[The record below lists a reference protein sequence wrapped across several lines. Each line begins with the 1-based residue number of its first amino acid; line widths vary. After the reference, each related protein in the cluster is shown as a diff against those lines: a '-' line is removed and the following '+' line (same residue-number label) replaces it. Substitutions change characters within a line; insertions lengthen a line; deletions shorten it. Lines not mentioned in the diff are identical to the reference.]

1 MVTNK
6 HITDSEWVGSERGG
20 SESADSQASIARQL
34 DLTFGALSD
43 ATRRAILARLADGE
57 ASVGALAEPFN
68 MSRPAISKHLRVLE
82 NAGLVRR
89 AQDGRVSRCELDAA
103 PMRNAAEW
111 VGEYRQYW
119 ERQLDLLQEYL
130 ERKK

>member
-1 MVTNK
+1 MVTNEY
-6 HITDSEWVGSERGG
+6 IVDTDEAGSQT
-20 SESADSQASIARQL
+20 AIARHL

-43 ATRRAILARLADGE
+43 ATRREILARLAGGE
-57 ASVGALAEPFN
+57 ASVGELAEPFN

-82 NAGLVRR
+82 KAGLVRR
-89 AQDGRVSRCELDAA
+89 TRDGRVSRCELDAA
-103 PMRNAAEW
+103 PMQYAADW